1 LIKVK
6 HVLQLAADSAKD
18 KVMDRICSHTI
29 QVARVG
35 GLACQLSRLSIAG
48 RLARFSGIALDACP
62 DTAGNLCFMSSCALQ
77 QCADQR
83 VRNGQKRGGRAGT
96 ADWPESVQLRCVE
109 NSVPCISC
117 SAQNKGIAAC
127 FALGHLYVSNS
138 GSLPSSCKDCKQ
150 RNKGEKI
157 SQQPSTLTTDTR
169 LTRTD
174 VR

>member
-18 KVMDRICSHTI
+18 KVIARICSHTI
-29 QVARVG
+29 QVAHVG
-35 GLACQLSRLSIAG
+35 GLACQLFRLSIVG
-48 RLARFSGIALDACP
+48 PLVRCSRIALDACP
-62 DTAGNLCFMSSCALQ
+62 DTTCNLCFMFRFALQ
-77 QCADQR
+77 QCGDQR
-83 VRNGQKRGGRAGT
+83 VRNEQKRGGRAGA

-109 NSVPCISC
+109 SSVPCISC

-150 RNKGEKI
+150 RNKGETNIPKTI
-157 SQQPSTLTTDTR
+157 DSHR
-169 LTRTD
+169 
-174 VR
+174 